1 MQYSKELKD
10 SIIRRMLP
18 PSNEAIRH
26 FATGEIMPE
35 RMVLQHQEIT
45 LSQINGVH
53 RISSSLSLKLQ
64 A

>member
-1 MQYSKELKD
+1 MKLSVKYPKRKEFL
-10 SIIRRMLP
+10 S
-18 PSNEAIRH
+18 RH

-53 RISSSLSLKLQ
+53 RTSSR
-64 A
+64 